1 MSAAYENAKRVALGL
16 VSDRPDQSGDDLWNI
31 SFGGDLPF
39 TAEMP
44 FQFFERGFE
53 PLEEQ
58 IMQKSALKLYDAE
71 YEADRKAAEGRLETL
86 KTALADSDLNA
97 LKACLNE
104 VHPEEWLS
112 LIFLDGKQL
121 KDELVPLLEVSSP
134 ECRTAFSAAM
144 EKALKRL
151 VDFKDLLESL
161 KMCCDQDIRI

>member
-1 MSAAYENAKRVALGL
+1 MSIRYENAKQVALGL
-16 VSDRPDQSGDDLWNI
+16 IREQKEEIIDDIWGI
-31 SFGGDLPF
+31 SLDDDFGMTGELG
-39 TAEMP
+39 

-53 PLEEQ
+53 EVEEQ
-58 IMQKSALKLYDAE
+58 IMQKGALKLYSSE
-71 YEADRKAAEGRLETL
+71 YEADRKAAVARL
-86 KTALADSDLNA
+86 KTLEQALADSDLNA

-134 ECRTAFSAAM
+134 ECRTVFSAAM